1 MLCRPEQYRSI
12 IRVFT
17 FQLIHNRHDM
27 DNLLL
32 PTSPSSRDMNDQL
45 LDPQLPWLAFV
56 FFYKNIVV
64 CSVECREEYFF
75 LVEIKIRQG

>member
-1 MLCRPEQYRSI
+1 
-12 IRVFT
+12 
-17 FQLIHNRHDM
+17 M

-56 FFYKNIVV
+56 CFFLYKNIVV